1 MEGRASTQRTFLIL
15 LAFTALLYVV
25 NFHINDI
32 WTENE
37 SFYADAVRVM
47 LQKGDFLNIT
57 YNGEPRFVKPPLT
70 YWLMAASAS
79 VFGLNEFALRLPI
92 VIMAFWT
99 VLLTWSMARMLY
111 GDKAALY
118 ALAMQAIGIQFIAGK
133 QYASPEIPLAF
144 FFTLTLW
151 LFLKSEKSGN
161 RWYSTAAAAALG
173 LTVLTKGFPYFIVIG
188 GIIITYITVDARFNA
203 KNIFRRI
210 WSHRPLSGALI
221 AVAIGMSWILAMYLS
236 YGSEYLKV
244 LSNETVERAFSYNGN
259 LLKDLFFYPEVILW
273 SFFPYSLVFYFAL
286 IGTFLQPSRLRNIA
300 LPMAWFTVMLVIF
313 TASKGKIPTYF
324 IQAHPA
330 MALLTAAWMSTSP
343 APSNKALTLLWN
355 TTFILPAVIGV
366 ALSVAMVQVFSFH
379 PAFYAIPVIA
389 LILMLAPYTR
399 SLYYAPFIGTFSALF
414 IFSTALMPQL
424 ETRRPIDSLGW
435 AVVNENQIP
444 GNIPIH
450 VENGDLYN
458 VPFYTGRK
466 AFYYASTADMP
477 LQSTPLLALVK
488 TTDIPDSLRHYGI
501 WSGDI
506 YTARSSESRLMIFI
520 RYHLNAQKGD
530 MSGFT
535 NFTAIYRKAGTAG
548 TSPLP
553 TEPRST
559 KHAEPDH

>member
-1 MEGRASTQRTFLIL
+1 MQGTASTQRTFLLL

-92 VIMAFWT
+92 VVMAFWT

-161 RWYSTAAAAALG
+161 SWYSTAAAAALG

-343 APSNKALTLLWN
+343 APSNKALALLWKA
-355 TTFILPAVIGV
+355 TFILPAVIGV

-424 ETRRPIDSLGW
+424 ETRRPIDSLGR

-477 LQSTPLLALVK
+477 LQAAPLLALVK
-488 TTDIPDSLRHYGI
+488 TTNLPDSLRQYGI
-501 WSGDI
+501 WRSDI

-520 RYHLNAQKGD
+520 RYHLKAQKGD

-535 NFTAIYRKAGTAG
+535 NFTAIYRKAETAG

-553 TEPRST
+553 NEPRST
-559 KHAEPDH
+559 NHAEPDH

>member
-1 MEGRASTQRTFLIL
+1 MQGTASTQRTFLLL

-70 YWLMAASAS
+70 YWLMAASAAAL
-79 VFGLNEFALRLPI
+79 GLNEFALRLPI

-133 QYASPEIPLAF
+133 QYASPEVPLAF

-161 RWYSTAAAAALG
+161 SWYSTAAAAALG

-188 GIIITYITVDARFNA
+188 GIIITYITIDARFNA
-203 KNIFRRI
+203 KDIFRRI
-210 WSHRPLSGALI
+210 WNHRPLSGALI
-221 AVAIGMSWILAMYLS
+221 AVLIGMSWILAMYLS

-273 SFFPYSLVFYFAL
+273 SFFPYSLVFYYAL
-286 IGTFLQPSRLRNIA
+286 ISTVLQPGRLRNIA
-300 LPMAWFTVMLVIF
+300 FPMAWFAVMLVIF

-330 MALLTAAWMSTSP
+330 MALLTAAWMSTVP
-343 APSNKALTLLWN
+343 APSNKPLALLWKAL
-355 TTFILPAVIGV
+355 FILPAAIGIL
-366 ALSVAMVQVFSFH
+366 LSAAMVQVFSFH
-379 PAFYAIPVIA
+379 PAFYAIPAIA
-389 LILMLAPYTR
+389 LIIMLAPSTR
-399 SLYYAPFIGTFSALF
+399 SLSYAPFIGTFSALL

-424 ETRRPIDSLGW
+424 ETRRPIDQLGR
-435 AVVNENQIP
+435 AVAQFHIP
-444 GNIPIH
+444 QSIPIH
-450 VENGDLYN
+450 IENNDIYN
-458 VPFYTGRK
+458 IPFYTRREAIYHRSGT
-466 AFYYASTADMP
+466 SNMP

-488 TTDIPDSLRHYGI
+488 TTDLPDSLRQYSI

-506 YTARSSESRLMIFI
+506 YTARSSESRLMVFI
-520 RYHLNAQKGD
+520 RYHLKAQKGD

-535 NFTAIYRKAGTAG
+535 NFTALYRK
-548 TSPLP
+548 
-553 TEPRST
+553 TELT
-559 KHAEPDH
+559 Q